1 MATNA
6 AIAVLVAK
14 RIWLLG
20 VGPFLLVHLPIMLLA
35 ASIPPPPIIKLR
47 RTIPSGIS
55 PLPSTAK
62 VRHHCRM
69 GSGSN
74 PATEP
79 DLFSDQQ
86 PPDDSSRVASEA
98 KSLPARVDEPAAAP
112 SPSDALP
119 TNLPSAL
126 SHLDNDQLD
135 RLLAAVLAEREARGG
150 KKFPLSDEPS
160 PKKPIK
166 GGAPA
171 LAQGKLN
178 AVRASFK
185 AVVTPSRIAR
195 QFGISQSDVR
205 KALGSDE
212 QKR

>member
-1 MATNA
+1 M
-6 AIAVLVAK
+6 AVL
-14 RIWLLG
+14 IT
-20 VGPFLLVHLPIMLLA
+20 P
-35 ASIPPPPIIKLR
+35 SPIIKPH
-47 RTIPSGIS
+47 RTIFSGIS

-69 GSGSN
+69 ASGSN

-79 DLFSDQQ
+79 DLFSAQQ
-86 PPDDSSRVASEA
+86 PPDTSSLSASEP
-98 KSLPARVDEPAAAP
+98 KSLPRRMDEPAAAP
-112 SPSDALP
+112 SPPYALP

-126 SHLDNDQLD
+126 RHLDNDQLD

-150 KKFPLSDEPS
+150 KKLPLSDEPS
-160 PKKPIK
+160 RKKPIK
-166 GGAPA
+166 GRAPA

-185 AVVTPSRIAR
+185 AGVTPSRIAR